1 VGILP
6 EPGTP
11 DSAIGQN
18 APVRITAKADYAVRA
33 ALELATAGDESL
45 TAEVVAARQE
55 IPLYFLRKIF
65 YEMRLA
71 NLVTTQRGREG
82 GHRLARPAAE
92 ISIAD
97 ILRAMEGPLADVHGT
112 APENVVYQGV
122 AEPLQEVWIALRANV
137 RSVLERVTL
146 ADLVNERLPK
156 RIATLAAKDD
166 ARLRR

>member
-1 VGILP
+1 MR
-6 EPGTP
+6 
-11 DSAIGQN
+11 
-18 APVRITAKADYAVRA
+18 PVRISAKADYAVRA
-33 ALELATAGDESL
+33 ALELATAGDEPL
-45 TAEVVAARQE
+45 PAEVVATRQD

-82 GHRLARPAAE
+82 GHRLARPADE
-92 ISIAD
+92 ITIAD

-112 APENVVYQGV
+112 APESVDYPGI

-137 RSVLERVTL
+137 RGVLEAVTL
-146 ADLVNERLPK
+146 ADLLGRRLPR

>member
-1 VGILP
+1 
-6 EPGTP
+6 
-11 DSAIGQN
+11 
-18 APVRITAKADYAVRA
+18 VRITAKADYAVRA

-45 TAEVVAARQE
+45 TAEVVATRQD

-65 YEMRLA
+65 NEMRLA

-82 GHRLARPAAE
+82 GHRLARPAAQ
-92 ISIAD
+92 ISVAD

-112 APENVVYQGV
+112 APENVDYPGV

-137 RSVLERVTL
+137 RGVLESVTL
-146 ADLVNERLPK
+146 ADLLSQRLPK
-156 RIATLAAKDD
+156 RIATLAQKDD